1 MQQDRGCVRGEG
13 VTDKEGEREK
23 EGEIEKEFLKIDTSL
38 SIMFPLPE
46 ILVNA
51 TVRQVRP

>member
-23 EGEIEKEFLKIDTSL
+23 EVEIEKEFLKIDTSL